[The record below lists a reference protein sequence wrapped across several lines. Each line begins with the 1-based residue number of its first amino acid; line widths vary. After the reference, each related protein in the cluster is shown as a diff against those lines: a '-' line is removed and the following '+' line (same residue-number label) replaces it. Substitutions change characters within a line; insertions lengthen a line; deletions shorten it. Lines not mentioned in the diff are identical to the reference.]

1 MATAYPAII
10 TPDVEEGSG
19 YIIEFPDL
27 DGCYTAGRTKDEA
40 LAMGR
45 EALTG
50 WLESELSRNHDIPEP
65 GVPGPGMVLVE
76 PEPHVA
82 VPLMLKQARKQ
93 AGLSQTE
100 MAKKMGIAYTSYQ
113 HLEYPKRFNATVRS
127 LERAT
132 KALGLQLKIEFR
144 P

>member
-1 MATAYPAII
+1 MMRIEYPARLEQE
-10 TPDVEEGSG
+10 DDGG
-19 YIIEFPDL
+19 FIIEFPDL
-27 DGCYTAGRTKDEA
+27 EGCFTSGDDREDA

-50 WLESELSRNHDIPEP
+50 WLGVAMDHGLDIPDPSAPE
-65 GVPGPGMVLVE
+65 PGMVLVE

-82 VPLMLKQARKQ
+82 VPLMLRSARRS
-93 AGLSQTE
+93 AGISQGE
-100 MAKKMGIAYTSYQ
+100 MARRMGIAYTSYQ
-113 HLEYPKRFNATVRS
+113 HLEYPKKFNATMKS

-132 KALGLQLKIEFR
+132 KALGLHLKIEFQ